1 MNTWRIIFGI
11 VLLLM
16 LPFLMSCDTL
26 GLGNSQQEKEQEYYR
41 QQLEA
46 YQKQQEAYRQQ
57 QEAYNQQLE
66 EGLKQWSAAY
76 DQWLQ
81 RKQQEQQQLIEAAER
96 AAEKEAVNQ
105 N

>member
-1 MNTWRIIFGI
+1 MNLWRVIFGFT
-11 VLLLM
+11 LLLI
-16 LPFLMSCDTL
+16 LPFLLSCDTL

-66 EGLKQWSAAY
+66 EGLKQWSEAY
-76 DQWLQ
+76 EQWLE
-81 RKQQEQQQLIEAAER
+81 RKQQQQELLIEAAER
-96 AAEKEAVNQ
+96 AAEN
-105 N
+105 